1 LVQWACI
8 DFYSIFGLYP
18 VSCIPSKFVFPHPP
32 QKSCDDDAY
41 CIINI
46 ESSQHCVVLALV
58 LFTFFVLSRLLRW
71 MMGLI
76 VGSKLCGGGTG
87 TYIIV
92 LGWVNERCPFP
103 LDCI

>member
-1 LVQWACI
+1 MGMHRFL
-8 DFYSIFGLYP
+8 FHFRL
-18 VSCIPSKFVFPHPP
+18 VSCIVCSLQVCFPPPP